1 MVIFVPFTIKKLFLL
16 FVVGSI
22 FGTIY
27 EELLTLT
34 RNFIKTGKF
43 SYEKR
48 RGLLYGPF
56 NPVYGLGAVLL
67 VSFVKANSL
76 ISKFLLSAIIGGM
89 YEYLASFIQELFT
102 KTLGWN
108 YHENFLNLNGRTT
121 IPFVIFWGL
130 LGLLLV
136 EIIYPSFEF
145 MISSLNISFINF
157 ITYFLLLIIIP
168 DIFITFSALIRS
180 KRRRENK
187 KAYTFIGKL
196 CDKYYSDTRLLYY
209 LPNLIYI
216 E

>member
-76 ISKFLLSAIIGGM
+76 ISKFLLSTLIGGM

-108 YHENFLNLNGRTT
+108 YHENFLNINGRTT
-121 IPFVIFWGL
+121 IPFMFFWGL
-130 LGLLLV
+130 LGILLI
-136 EIIYPSFEF
+136 EIIYPLFEF
-145 MISSLNISFINF
+145 MVFNLSSSFIKF

-187 KAYTFIGKL
+187 KTYTFIGKL